1 MKPNPIHLVLV
12 STFDQKPDSLL
23 AAFARIETAERFIPI
38 QQGIYFPYKRWEI
51 AECELVKELD
61 KEAEDVFVLMVE
73 TKQGEPYLPLLS
85 FDTEEGAERFIK
97 DKKDAGAFP
106 YFDYEVME
114 TELD

>member
-1 MKPNPIHLVLV
+1 MKSNLIHLVLV
-12 STFDQKPDSLL
+12 SHYEQKPDSLL
-23 AAFARIETAERFIPI
+23 AAFARKEMAERFVPV

-61 KEAEDVFVLMVE
+61 NETENAFVLMVE
-73 TKQGEPYLPLLS
+73 SEEGEPYVPLLS
-85 FDTEEGAERFIK
+85 FDSEDGAERFIQT
-97 DKKDAGAFP
+97 KKDAGAFP

>member
-1 MKPNPIHLVLV
+1 MKPNSIHLVLV
-12 STFDQKPDSLL
+12 SSFDQKPDSLL
-23 AAFARIETAERFIPI
+23 AAFERKEIAERFIPV

-61 KEAEDVFVLMVE
+61 KKTEDVFVLMVE
-73 TKQGEPYLPLLS
+73 SREDEPYLPLLS
-85 FDTEEGAERFIK
+85 FDSEGGAERYIQT
-97 DKKDAGAFP
+97 KKDAGEFP